1 MKPFMNLIKINHK
14 KIILGVSLAAVILIA
29 LGMSITSKPAPVQ
42 KQSLAEI
49 KPVAEEAE
57 KPDAFKEKINGTL
70 AVIDKRL
77 SLVQREMEKAA
88 VQGKAD
94 APDKALKDLSNT
106 VVSFK
111 EEAERSLIKSH
122 EENEALARKIQALQ
136 DVIASLKGSNESI
149 QYLDKKAL
157 PFEIVAIDSVNEE
170 PVLALQYNYNHL
182 ALEKGDKLA
191 GWKVINLD
199 YAKQLAEFDDEKG
212 AHVRLSLSDKKEEE
226 KSWA

>member
-1 MKPFMNLIKINHK
+1 MKLFMNLIKTNHK
-14 KIILGVSLAAVILIA
+14 KIILTASLAAVVLVA
-29 LGMSITSKPAPVQ
+29 LGASITSKPASIQ
-42 KQSLAEI
+42 KQPLAQI
-49 KPVAEEAE
+49 KPVAAEAE
-57 KPDAFKEKINGTL
+57 KRDTFKEKINGTL
-70 AVIDKRL
+70 SVIDKRL
-77 SLVQREMEKAA
+77 SLVQKEMQKVA
-88 VQGKAD
+88 VQGKDD
-94 APDKALKDLSNT
+94 APDKALKELSNT

-122 EENEALARKIQALQ
+122 EENEVLARKIQALQ

-170 PVLALQYNYNHL
+170 PVLALKYNYNHL

-191 GWKVINLD
+191 GWKVTNLD
-199 YAKQLAEFDDEKG
+199 YAKQFAEFDDEKG

>member
-1 MKPFMNLIKINHK
+1 MNLIKINHK
-14 KIILGVSLAAVILIA
+14 KIILGASLASVLFVA
-29 LGMSITSKPAPVQ
+29 LGMSITSKPAPIQ

-49 KPVAEEAE
+49 KTVVAEAE
-57 KPDAFKEKINGTL
+57 QPDAFKEKINGTL
-70 AVIDKRL
+70 SVIDKRL
-77 SLVQREMEKAA
+77 SLVQREMEKAV

-94 APDKALKDLSNT
+94 APDKALKELSNT

-111 EEAERSLIKSH
+111 KEAERSLIKSH
-122 EENEALARKIQALQ
+122 EENEILARKIQALQ

-157 PFEIVAIDSVNEE
+157 PFEIVAIDSINEE
-170 PVLALQYNYNHL
+170 PVLALKYNYNHL

>member
-1 MKPFMNLIKINHK
+1 MKSFMNLIKINHK
-14 KIILGVSLAAVILIA
+14 KIILGASVAAVILA
-29 LGMSITSKPAPVQ
+29 TFSLSITSKPAPIQ

-49 KPVAEEAE
+49 KPVVAEAE
-57 KPDAFKEKINGTL
+57 KPDVFKEKINGTL

-94 APDKALKDLSNT
+94 APDKAIKELSNT
-106 VVSFK
+106 VISFK

-122 EENEALARKIQALQ
+122 EENEILARKIQALQ

-170 PVLALQYNYNHL
+170 PVLALKYNYNHL

-191 GWKVINLD
+191 GWKVISLD